1 MNKTTQNLGMSC
13 FWVLIYIALIVLV
26 NWLFT
31 VVPLIAMGGGDS
43 WPPVALIVGL
53 IFVARDFAQRYVG
66 HWVMVAM
73 GVAAI
78 ISYFMA
84 DPFVALASVSA
95 FVISE
100 FADWLVYSFTKKP
113 FAQRILLSSIIAT
126 PLDTVV
132 FLGILGYLSAPAVLA
147 MVASKFVGAI
157 IVWYLVRRR
166 GIRSAVFD

>member
-1 MNKTTQNLGMSC
+1 VNKTTQNLGMSC

-31 VVPLIAMGGGDS
+31 VVPLIAMGGGDK

-53 IFVARDFAQRYVG
+53 VFVARDFAQRYVG
-66 HWVMVAM
+66 HWVIAAMV
-73 GVAAI
+73 VAAV

-84 DPFVALASVSA
+84 DPFVALASVVA

-100 FADWLVYSFTKKP
+100 FADWLIYSFTKRP
-113 FAQRILLSSIIAT
+113 FAQRILLSSVIAA

-132 FLGILGYLSAPAVLA
+132 FLGILGYLSGPAVLA
-147 MVASKFVGAI
+147 MIASKFIGAL
-157 IVWYLVRRR
+157 IVWYLVKRRFA
-166 GIRSAVFD
+166 RSKITD

>member
-1 MNKTTQNLGMSC
+1 MNKTIQPLGISC
-13 FWVLIYIALIVLV
+13 FWVLIYVALIVLV

-31 VVPLIAMGGGDS
+31 VVPLIEMGGGDK

-53 IFVARDFAQRYVG
+53 VFVARDFAQRYVG
-66 HWVMVAM
+66 HWVIVAM
-73 GVAAI
+73 VVAAV

-84 DPFVALASVSA
+84 DPFVALASVTA